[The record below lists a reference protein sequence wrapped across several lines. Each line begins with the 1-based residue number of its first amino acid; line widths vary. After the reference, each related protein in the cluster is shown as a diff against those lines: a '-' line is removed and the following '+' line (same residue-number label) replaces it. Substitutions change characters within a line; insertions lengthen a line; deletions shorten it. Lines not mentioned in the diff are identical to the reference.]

1 MKAGNPL
8 CGKEIGEKGGGGG
21 LQKRVRENGKKA
33 SGAPENDQNGR
44 EALRGLKTLQI
55 LIL

>member
-1 MKAGNPL
+1 MTAGNPL